1 MFFILDL
8 KQRGGKPKATWDICD
23 LPEFFK
29 TFEASLESS
38 VGQFNTKD
46 FPAYVNYVR
55 KWMEIEKIS
64 IKSGS

>member
-8 KQRGGKPKATWDICD
+8 KQRRGGKPKATWDICD

-38 VGQFNTKD
+38 VAQFTKKD
-46 FPAYVNYVR
+46 FVR
-55 KWMEIEKIS
+55 KLMEVEKIS
-64 IKSGS
+64 IMLYYSTVYQ